1 MLQSSSDD
9 LIIFISS
16 QRKMSL
22 FLTLTF
28 NQKSNHHS
36 FFHYCDINN
45 KIKHVPREE
54 IILILTTKN
63 DLRRTTSSI
72 FLATQGTMSWSWFF
86 FPLIFV
92 SLQHSFFKQFYA
104 SVTKSDYI
112 TLRLGF
118 IMVSILCKV
127 RFVLQSL
134 ACIFLCCIL
143 LLVSLCICWLF
154 CRHIPEETQS
164 LIFTDTWYV
173 PSKMTLRQLL
183 V

>member
-1 MLQSSSDD
+1 MIHIDNPHQIRIFSRKGNSKIELELEMNPKTDLDSGQSNLCGLGPSNKVAWSDKSFCRSFGYMIMLQSSSDD

-16 QRKMSL
+16 QRKMQL

-72 FLATQGTMSWSWFF
+72 FLATQGTMS
-86 FPLIFV
+86 
-92 SLQHSFFKQFYA
+92 
-104 SVTKSDYI
+104 
-112 TLRLGF
+112 
-118 IMVSILCKV
+118 
-127 RFVLQSL
+127 
-134 ACIFLCCIL
+134 
-143 LLVSLCICWLF
+143 
-154 CRHIPEETQS
+154 
-164 LIFTDTWYV
+164 
-173 PSKMTLRQLL
+173 
-183 V
+183 